1 MKVRLKTPPAQSEES
16 KWLNMVF
23 STSHTAAQVR
33 LVSIIA
39 ILVVTWG
46 FLVVIEQTC
55 PACDVIIFNLQNP
68 ALDFST
74 KLTNLLILGWETIKL
89 FFSAKILQHILALVF
104 PIWLAS
110 RIAAIYL
117 DDIFELH
124 DTRLANLYV
133 TRSAFAFP
141 DFQTVHIQEGNFAR
155 EDQKSTALKIGG
167 PAFVQVHLDNAAV
180 FEHPDG
186 RVEVVGPTVARSYF
200 MPGFTRLRQAVDLR
214 PQSIPL
220 DKVTGRTKDGIP
232 IQLRNIRLLFSIQR
246 DGSESS
252 LKHPFPFS
260 EPAILALV
268 YGQPAS
274 GSTASV
280 LSKTVVGLVTGQL
293 IQFISQYTLGELLSS
308 IGEPEIRR
316 QIELLE
322 SLQIYM
328 ARLRQRKSRT
338 FRKGCFSLSHKKPK
352 AAKFENGK
360 ARPRRII
367 FHRPVKS
374 EPSQFI
380 PRSRLSSQ
388 FYATFASSFQQKAGQ
403 RGIHL
408 EWIDVGTWSH
418 EIDVL
423 TSQHR
428 EALRLNNE
436 SIALGHKRVLETLQ
450 SQQRLGH
457 LVGLNNLHP
466 ILTFGSL
473 FSQSRNKPRIIL
485 LLLKDYAGVLKNAAE
500 EIVESGRPIPERL
513 ANSLEILNQSITGED
528 HMHYVT
534 PEER

>member
-1 MKVRLKTPPAQSEES
+1 MKNRPVTPPPQSDES
-16 KWLNMVF
+16 KWLNLVF
-23 STSHTAAQVR
+23 STSHIAAKVR
-33 LVSIIA
+33 LVTIITLLVIA
-39 ILVVTWG
+39 WGILV
-46 FLVVIEQTC
+46 LVEQTC
-55 PACDVIIFNLQNP
+55 PACDAIIFNLQNP
-68 ALDFST
+68 ASDFTT
-74 KLTNLLILGWETIKL
+74 KLTNLLNLGLETIKL
-89 FFSAKILQHILALVF
+89 FFSAKILQHLLALVF
-104 PIWLAS
+104 PIWLAG

-124 DTRLANLYV
+124 NTRLANLYL

-141 DFQTVHIQEGNFAR
+141 DFETVHIQEGNFSKA
-155 EDQKSTALKIGG
+155 DLNSTALKIGG

-186 RVEVVGPTVARSYF
+186 RVEVVGPTVDHSYF

-214 PQSIPL
+214 PQSFPL

-260 EPAILALV
+260 ESAILALV

-280 LSKTVVGLVTGQL
+280 LAKTVGSLVTGEL
-293 IQFISQYTLGELLSS
+293 IQFIGQYTLGELLSS

-316 QIELLE
+316 QIELLQ
-322 SLQIYM
+322 SLQMNM

-338 FRKGCFSLSHKKPK
+338 FRKGLFSLSHKKPK
-352 AAKFENGK
+352 AAIYENGK
-360 ARPRRII
+360 ARPKRIVLRRTVE
-367 FHRPVKS
+367 PL
-374 EPSQFI
+374 PSQFI
-380 PRSRLSSQ
+380 PRTRLSNQ
-388 FYATFASSFQQKAGQ
+388 FYSTFASSFPQKAGQ

-418 EIDVL
+418 EINII

-428 EALRLNNE
+428 EALRISNE
-436 SIALGHKRVLETLQ
+436 NIALGHRRVLEAIQT
-450 SQQRLGH
+450 QQRLGQ
-457 LVGLNNLHP
+457 LVSLNNLHP
-466 ILTFGSL
+466 ILAFGRL
-473 FSQSRNKPRIIL
+473 FTQTNNKSRIIL

-500 EIVESGRPIPERL
+500 EILASGKPIPEKL
-513 ANSLEILNQSITGED
+513 ANALEILNQSITGED
-528 HMHYVT
+528 HMHFIT